1 MKKNDSE
8 INNNNDDNDNNN
20 INKTDT
26 KITINKNI
34 INN

>member
-1 MKKNDSE
+1 MKTNDSE
-8 INNNNDDNDNNN
+8 INNNNDDNDN